1 MTDDLRTDRSFEV
14 PFPPKPA
21 IQCIYGS
28 QYSEEDESIMPTLI
42 FTHGA
47 GGTLKADAI
56 VNFSNGFV
64 SNSKAGMVCFQG
76 NMNLKSRV
84 KMFNAIM
91 DHLAFPKCLGGRSM
105 GGRAAVMAATD
116 QTTHLVL
123 ISYPL
128 HTDKELRDQ
137 ILLNLPASVKVIFI
151 SGTKDTMCNLDRL
164 ENVRSSMNCKTWRV
178 VVQEADHGMNLSPK
192 SGTEDV
198 GRKTGEVVAH
208 WLGNADEKKRESRI
222 EWDPDAAIAQWSGW
236 LSETLNMKGKDL
248 DVADSNHAQG
258 SSHQSK
264 RKVERTHDELR
275 PSSKKKR
282 RTR

>member
-14 PFPPKPA
+14 PFPPKSA
-21 IQCIYGS
+21 IQCVYSS
-28 QYSEEDESIMPTLI
+28 QYSEDHEPIMPNLI

-56 VNFSNGFV
+56 VNFSNGFA
-64 SNSKAGMVCFQG
+64 SNSEAGIVCFQG

-84 KMFNAIM
+84 KMFNAVI
-91 DHLAFPKCLGGRSM
+91 DYLAFPKCLGGRSM
-105 GGRAAVMAATD
+105 GARAAVMAATEE
-116 QTTHLVL
+116 TTHLVL

-137 ILLNLPASVKVIFI
+137 ILLDLTASVKVIFI
-151 SGTKDTMCNLDRL
+151 SGTKDTMCDLDRL
-164 ENVRSSMNCKTWRV
+164 ENVRSRMKCKTWRV

-192 SGTEDV
+192 SGTKDV

-208 WLGNADEKKRESRI
+208 WLGNADEEKRESRI
-222 EWDPDAAIAQWSGW
+222 EWDSDAAITRWSGW
-236 LSETLNMKGKDL
+236 LSEASNTNGKDH
-248 DVADSNHAQG
+248 DAPDSNHVQG
-258 SSHQSK
+258 SSHRSK
-264 RKVERTHDELR
+264 RKVEQTHDGLK
-275 PSSKKKR
+275 PTSKKKR

>member
-21 IQCIYGS
+21 IQCVYGS
-28 QYSEEDESIMPTLI
+28 QYSEDHEPIMPTLI

-64 SNSKAGMVCFQG
+64 SNSKDGIVCFQG

-84 KMFNAIM
+84 KMFNTVI
-91 DHLAFPKCLGGRSM
+91 DHLASPKCLGGRSM
-105 GGRAAVMAATD
+105 GARAAVMAATD

-128 HTDKELRDQ
+128 HTDKEIRDQ
-137 ILLNLPASVKVIFI
+137 ILLDLPASVRVIFI
-151 SGTKDTMCNLDRL
+151 SGTKDTMCDLDRL
-164 ENVRSSMNCKTWRV
+164 ENVRSRMKCKTWRV
-178 VVQEADHGMNLSPK
+178 VVQDADHGMNLSPK
-192 SGTEDV
+192 SGTKDV

-208 WLGNADEKKRESRI
+208 WLGNANEEKRESRI
-222 EWDPDAAIAQWSGW
+222 EWDPDAAITQWSDW
-236 LSETLNMKGKDL
+236 SETSNTRGKDH
-248 DVADSNHAQG
+248 DVADSNHVQG

-264 RKVERTHDELR
+264 RKVEQTHELKS
-275 PSSKKKR
+275 SSKKKR

>member
-21 IQCIYGS
+21 IQCVYGS
-28 QYSEEDESIMPTLI
+28 PDSEEREPIMPTLI

-56 VNFSNGFV
+56 VNFSNGFAL
-64 SNSKAGMVCFQG
+64 NSKAGIVCFQG

-84 KMFNAIM
+84 KMFNTVI
-91 DHLAFPKCLGGRSM
+91 DHLASPKCLGGRSM
-105 GGRAAVMAATD
+105 GARAAVMAATD

-137 ILLNLPASVKVIFI
+137 ILLDLPASVKVIFI
-151 SGTKDTMCNLDRL
+151 PGTKDTMCDLDKL
-164 ENVRSSMNCKTWRV
+164 ENVRSRMKCKTWRV
-178 VVQEADHGMNLSPK
+178 VVQEADHGMNLSPR
-192 SGTEDV
+192 SGTKDV

-236 LSETLNMKGKDL
+236 LSETSNAKSEEH
-248 DVADSNHAQG
+248 DVADSDHVQG

-264 RKVERTHDELR
+264 RKVEKTHDEVK

>member
-1 MTDDLRTDRSFEV
+1 MADNLPTENLFEV

-21 IQCIYGS
+21 IQCIYS
-28 QYSEEDESIMPTLI
+28 LQYRKEHEPITPTLI

-56 VNFSNGFV
+56 VNFSKGFA
-64 SNSKAGMVCFQG
+64 SSSEAGIVCFQG

-84 KMFNAIM
+84 KMFSVVM

-105 GGRAAVMAATD
+105 GARAAVMAATD
-116 QTTHLVL
+116 ETTHLVL

-128 HTDKELRDQ
+128 HTDKDLRDQ
-137 ILLNLPASVKVIFI
+137 ILLDLPASVKVIFI
-151 SGTKDTMCNLDRL
+151 SGTKDTMCDLDRL
-164 ENVRSSMNCKTWRV
+164 EHVRSRMKCKSWRV
-178 VVQEADHGMNLSPK
+178 VVQEADHGMNLSPR

-208 WLGNADEKKRESRI
+208 WLGNADERKRESKI
-222 EWDPDAAIAQWSGW
+222 EWDPDATITRWNGW
-236 LSETLNMKGKDL
+236 LSETSNTRDKDH
-248 DVADSNHAQG
+248 DAADAPNHVQG

-264 RKVERTHDELR
+264 RKVEETHELK
-275 PSSKKKR
+275 SSSRKKHR
-282 RTR
+282 AS